1 MGWSSRHSRWIHL
14 EGGTEMTNYP
24 AGLTQGQHDRIFADD
39 PNESRYGNE
48 ETCFLCHRT
57 IVQDTFT
64 RFWYPAAD
72 VEAYGFE
79 DIGYSKAID
88 PFQVAEGWICGAAC
102 WNQNVA
108 LNEDESIPA
117 RPTLQLVKGGRA

>member
-48 ETCFLCHRT
+48 ETC
-57 IVQDTFT
+57 
-64 RFWYPAAD
+64 
-72 VEAYGFE
+72 FE